1 MPARDAHP
9 LKPHGRRRGSRPF
22 WRSRTLRYGVALAA
36 SIAGVLLFLLASA
49 SSNTP
54 LFERNYPLLLGLN
67 ATAAVALL
75 LIVVVLVVRLVRR
88 YRAGQFGSRMMARF
102 AVSFGLMG
110 LVPGVLIYFVSVQ
123 FLGKSI
129 ESWFDVRIDNAL
141 ESGLTIGRTTLDA
154 MLADLNG
161 KARIVA
167 FGVSEVSESQQG
179 QALNRL
185 RQQTGAQQALLFT
198 ANGRVLAEAV
208 ASGEDGQ
215 LAPVPP
221 PSNVLR
227 QLRIARSYSAVESV
241 LPDRPDASSGAGS
254 SQRGRGQRTD
264 DEPRGLRLRVVIPV
278 PTQLFL
284 LRPETVYVQL
294 VQDVPATLAANAEA
308 VQNGMRD
315 YQELSLSRTG
325 LQKIYAV
332 TLTLTL
338 LLSICAALAV
348 AFLLASWLTEPLLL
362 LAEGTKAV
370 AGGDY
375 TPMRE
380 VATNDELGTLM
391 ASFNAMVRQLDDAR
405 VSVDRN
411 RAALVA
417 ANTYLE
423 SILSNLSAGV
433 LVFDDGFRLVTANDG
448 AARILGTPLA
458 SRLGL
463 RLVTQSVDGEA
474 SGRGEGNLRALG
486 TAVEASFADP
496 ATVGTDWQRQIELD
510 VGGGA
515 EPLVV
520 LARGSRCP
528 VGSGADRRD
537 GYLVV
542 FDDMTD
548 VIAAQ
553 RSVAWAEVARR
564 LAHEIKNPLTPI
576 QLSAERLRM
585 KLEGHVAPREAEIL
599 ERGVTTIVN
608 QVSAM
613 KRMVDDFR
621 DYAKVPEASTN
632 VLDLNALVA
641 EVMTLYDVQAEDQ
654 PGAPLQAVGAR
665 GGARP
670 IVLLGA
676 ELPQV
681 LGDAT
686 RLRQVIH
693 NLVQNAQDATHD
705 LPAPRVVV
713 QTETIRPRNR
723 RGDLH
728 GEPLVRLTVSDNGSG
743 FPARILTRA
752 FEPYVTTKPRGTG
765 LGLAVVKK
773 IVDEHQARI
782 ELKNREEGG
791 ATVVIVFTRV
801 VHRPAKVA

>member
-1 MPARDAHP
+1 MSLRDP
-9 LKPHGRRRGSRPF
+9 TRVKPPGRRRSRPF
-22 WRSRTLRYGVALAA
+22 WRTRTLRYGVTLAA

-54 LFERNYPLLLGLN
+54 LFERHYPLLLALN

-75 LIVVVLVVRLVRR
+75 MIVVVLVIRLARR
-88 YRAGQFGSRMMARF
+88 FRVGQFGSRMMVRF

-110 LVPGVLIYFVSVQ
+110 LVPGALIYLVSVQ

-129 ESWFDVRIDNAL
+129 ESWFDVRVDSAL
-141 ESGLTIGRTTLDA
+141 ESGLAIGRTTLDA
-154 MLADLNG
+154 MLADLNS

-167 FGVSEVSESQQG
+167 FGISDVPESQQG
-179 QALNRL
+179 YALNRL
-185 RQQTGAQQALLFT
+185 RQQTGAPQALLFT
-198 ANGRVLAEAV
+198 ANGRMLAEAV
-208 ASGEDGQ
+208 AGSDGGT
-215 LAPVPP
+215 LAPALPP
-221 PSNVLR
+221 TSVMR
-227 QLRIARSYSAVESV
+227 QLRIARGYSAVESV
-241 LPDRPDASSGAGS
+241 LTELPTGS
-254 SQRGRGQRTD
+254 PFDGTNAARDNGSRA
-264 DEPRGLRLRVVIPV
+264 DESRGLRLRVVIPV
-278 PTQLFL
+278 PAQAFV
-284 LRPETVYVQL
+284 LRPETIYVQL
-294 VQDVPATLAANAEA
+294 VQDVPAALALNAEA

-315 YQELSLSRTG
+315 YQQLSLARSG
-325 LQKIYAV
+325 LQKIYSV

-375 TPMRE
+375 SPMRE
-380 VATNDELGTLM
+380 IVTNDELGTLM
-391 ASFNAMVRQLDDAR
+391 QSFNAMVRQLDDAR

-448 AARILGTPLA
+448 AAKILATPLA
-458 SRLGL
+458 SRLGT
-463 RLVTQSVDGEA
+463 RLVAVEA
-474 SGRGEGNLRALG
+474 DESTMGGVPASLRALG
-486 TAVEASFADP
+486 TAIEASFADP

-510 VGGGA
+510 LGDGGDA
-515 EPLVV
+515 LVI

-548 VIAAQ
+548 VISAQ

-576 QLSAERLRM
+576 QLSAERLKM
-585 KLEGHVAPREAEIL
+585 KLEGHVAPREAEVL

-621 DYAKVPEASTN
+621 DYAKVPVTASN
-632 VLDLNALVA
+632 ALDLNALVA
-641 EVMTLYDVQAEDQ
+641 EVMTLYDVHAEDQ
-654 PGAPLQAVGAR
+654 PGAPLQAVDTHGAS
-665 GGARP
+665 RP
-670 IVLLGA
+670 IVMLGHD
-676 ELPQV
+676 LPLV

-705 LPAPRVVV
+705 VAAPRVVV
-713 QTETIRPRNR
+713 ETEIVRSRAR
-723 RGDLH
+723 SGDLH
-728 GEPLVRLTVSDNGSG
+728 GEPMVRLSVSDNGSG

-782 ELKNREEGG
+782 ELKNREDGG
-791 ATVVIVFTRV
+791 AVVVIVFTRV